1 MKKLVGMISLL
12 LACVTILAV
21 PVSAV
26 AIITGDSFGKTSNKP
41 WEVDRYAPDEFD
53 TSENELYIT
62 VGPKGFTTARPADK
76 QDKYYAVQGKKLA
89 AAQTSS
95 NTWTATVKINVDDNW
110 FSSSSNNRRAEFRVD
125 LKDGSGN
132 AISESPTL
140 ALQKMGSKA
149 PYIVYY
155 TSKSKTGW
163 SQARTFVN
171 GDKEIEYLEV
181 EPGWNSLL
189 IKCDKGV
196 ISYYLNEKK
205 LGNCTLSTNQ
215 KDVYPSYLALGVYNY
230 NRTDT
235 VSFDNLY
242 LYDGSYVMRQ
252 LSSEAQDERD
262 ERLESQYEKKRNS
275 WEDKYTEYMF
285 NRDSDEDVYLNGRK
299 VLEGGKWYKQ
309 STVKSKLKVSDKDFD
324 VEYDPLM
331 EKIDQLTTEDGGPVE
346 YETRETK
353 DMPDDYWDY

>member
-1 MKKLVGMISLL
+1 M
-12 LACVTILAV
+12 
-21 PVSAV
+21 
-26 AIITGDSFGKTSNKP
+26 
-41 WEVDRYAPDEFD
+41 
-53 TSENELYIT
+53 
-62 VGPKGFTTARPADK
+62 
-76 QDKYYAVQGKKLA
+76 
-89 AAQTSS
+89 
-95 NTWTATVKINVDDNW
+95 
-110 FSSSSNNRRAEFRVD
+110 
-125 LKDGSGN
+125 
-132 AISESPTL
+132 
-140 ALQKMGSKA
+140 
-149 PYIVYY
+149 
-155 TSKSKTGW
+155 
-163 SQARTFVN
+163 
-171 GDKEIEYLEV
+171 
-181 EPGWNSLL
+181 
-189 IKCDKGV
+189 
-196 ISYYLNEKK
+196 
-205 LGNCTLSTNQ
+205 
-215 KDVYPSYLALGVYNY
+215 ALGVYNY

-324 VEYDPLM
+324 VEYDLLM
-331 EKIDQLTTEDGGPVE
+331 EKIDQLTTKDGGSVE

>member
-1 MKKLVGMISLL
+1 MKKLVGMITLL

-155 TSKSKTGW
+155 TS
-163 SQARTFVN
+163 N
-171 GDKEIEYLEV
+171 
-181 EPGWNSLL
+181 
-189 IKCDKGV
+189 
-196 ISYYLNEKK
+196 
-205 LGNCTLSTNQ
+205 
-215 KDVYPSYLALGVYNY
+215 
-230 NRTDT
+230 
-235 VSFDNLY
+235 
-242 LYDGSYVMRQ
+242 
-252 LSSEAQDERD
+252 
-262 ERLESQYEKKRNS
+262 
-275 WEDKYTEYMF
+275 
-285 NRDSDEDVYLNGRK
+285 
-299 VLEGGKWYKQ
+299 
-309 STVKSKLKVSDKDFD
+309 
-324 VEYDPLM
+324 
-331 EKIDQLTTEDGGPVE
+331 
-346 YETRETK
+346 
-353 DMPDDYWDY
+353 

>member
-53 TSENELYIT
+53 TSENELYTT

-125 LKDGSGN
+125 LKDGSG
-132 AISESPTL
+132 
-140 ALQKMGSKA
+140 
-149 PYIVYY
+149 
-155 TSKSKTGW
+155 
-163 SQARTFVN
+163 N

-324 VEYDPLM
+324 VEYDLLM
-331 EKIDQLTTEDGGPVE
+331 EKIDQLTTKDGGSVE